1 MNGIILLT
9 KLFELNQLPSA
20 LLIEGST
27 KVTEKLV
34 HDMIAKRFCH
44 TQKICGSCQGCLLFK
59 DGEHPDFHYL
69 KPHQSG
75 HAIKIEQIREL
86 NQAVVQTPLILPF
99 QLVVLTCADTMN
111 IYASN
116 ALLKTL
122 EESSLNVHFILLA
135 ENARLLPK
143 TILSRCWHLNYL
155 RELPLDMI
163 AINQKELD
171 DNKIQLI
178 HKVDDIKLYIL
189 QYLQEE
195 GDLIGCLKLFESYS
209 VDDSLWAL
217 QFITQDIIQE
227 QLKLKPITYI
237 GLTAALP
244 MQLWW
249 KFWDKILVLR
259 RQLRTQTSLQGSLIL
274 SDLFLTLKGY

>member
-1 MNGIILLT
+1 MNGFILLT

-20 LLIEGST
+20 VLIEGPV
-27 KVTEKLV
+27 KVSEKLV
-34 HDMIAKRFCH
+34 NDMIAKWFCH
-44 TQKICGSCQGCLLFK
+44 THRICGSCQGCLLFK
-59 DGEHPDFHYL
+59 DAEHPDLHYI
-69 KPHQSG
+69 KPHQPG

-86 NQAVVQTPLILPF
+86 NQVVIQTPLILPF
-99 QLVVLTCADTMN
+99 QLVVLACADTMN
-111 IYASN
+111 SYASN

-122 EESSLNVHFILLA
+122 EEPSLNVHFILLA

-143 TILSRCWHLNYL
+143 TILSRCWQLKYEQ
-155 RELPLDMI
+155 ELSLDRL
-163 AINQKELD
+163 AINQNELD

-178 HKVDDIKLYIL
+178 HKVDDIKLNIL
-189 QYLQEE
+189 KYLQDQ
-195 GDLIGCLKLFESYS
+195 GDLIGCLKLFASYS
-209 VDDSLWAL
+209 IDDSLWAL

-227 QLKLKPITYI
+227 QLKLKPISSI
-237 GLTAALP
+237 GLIAALP

-259 RQLRTQTSLQGSLIL
+259 RQIKTQTSLQGSLIL